1 MIRKR
6 SATALLIAL
15 WFSPRGSLA
24 EAEPPT
30 SKPQLTMTPFVI
42 VQGRGDAEVTPDFES
57 GGEPRVELR
66 RLRVG
71 VRIKTQD
78 DHLGLVLHT
87 NVTQSAPELVDLF
100 VDHRLGPLKLRWG
113 QAKIPFTGY
122 RQESFALLPTTD
134 WSPNTRIF
142 GAGRQLGAQLMKDP
156 DRKGLYGAFG
166 VFQGTQLRPGHDQG
180 VAPLYRETS
189 LSYTDFR
196 RVNELET
203 IHPEGVGRLGWRLR
217 PSQDVTVDLEASAR
231 VDARPTPARDLRRA
245 MALEGKVT
253 AGPWLLRAITY
264 GGQADRVHSGGEG
277 TALGLLFQARYGFTH
292 RGPWLT
298 AEYSQYSWSP
308 SLQEDARARATQL
321 IAEATEKD
329 RAAVTKAYGAAGRSA
344 GQWTALL
351 ALRHDLGPHTSLT
364 AEVARVAGLRTS
376 EEPGVLRFR
385 FQAQVAF

>member
-156 DRKGLYGAFG
+156 DRKGLYG
-166 VFQGTQLRPGHDQG
+166 
-180 VAPLYRETS
+180 
-189 LSYTDFR
+189 
-196 RVNELET
+196 
-203 IHPEGVGRLGWRLR
+203 
-217 PSQDVTVDLEASAR
+217 
-231 VDARPTPARDLRRA
+231 
-245 MALEGKVT
+245 
-253 AGPWLLRAITY
+253 
-264 GGQADRVHSGGEG
+264 DRKSV
-277 TALGLLFQARYGFTH
+277 
-292 RGPWLT
+292 
-298 AEYSQYSWSP
+298 
-308 SLQEDARARATQL
+308 
-321 IAEATEKD
+321 
-329 RAAVTKAYGAAGRSA
+329 V
-344 GQWTALL
+344 
-351 ALRHDLGPHTSLT
+351 
-364 AEVARVAGLRTS
+364 
-376 EEPGVLRFR
+376 
-385 FQAQVAF
+385 